1 MIDEIFEPP
10 LTAQLPSEVTPPAAL
25 RGRTL
30 AAVAQSRRTRRWQ
43 RIGSLAIAAT
53 LIAVVG
59 TSVTPQKKHA
69 SDVPGG
75 ASILLAAER
84 AQPAFEALDRAES
97 ELRSALAVTPGD
109 ADLGAALAA
118 IQDRRERLQR
128 MIREA
133 AS

>member
-1 MIDEIFEPP
+1 MIDERFEPP
-10 LTAQLPSEVTPPAAL
+10 LTEQLPVELTPPAAL

-30 AAVAQSRRTRRWQ
+30 AAVAQARRTRRWK

-59 TSVTPQKKHA
+59 TSLTPQKKHA

-84 AQPAFEALDRAES
+84 AQPAFEALDRAER
-97 ELRSALAVTPGD
+97 ELRSALSATPGD
-109 ADLGAALAA
+109 TDLGAALAA